1 MSKDNDQLCNTS
13 PHSAQGPST
22 APASQGKIIQLVIKL
37 QDNSHLTL
45 TQPHKEMD
53 LRTDDGI
60 FLSLLVDGGQ
70 TNHVLPALL

>member
-13 PHSAQGPST
+13 PHPAQGPST

-53 LRTDDGI
+53 LRTDELMMEY
-60 FLSLLVDGGQ
+60 F
-70 TNHVLPALL
+70 